1 MAAVSVTFDGTR
13 VNNADGLGSVWTDL
27 GGGKCASEPDFIY
40 QGSAAVSEKV
50 GTSAGGVAADIS
62 GEATSSYDMTTPQVW
77 IAKVIATNSSALNNK
92 GATGGILEIGSGGRR
107 TNYDR
112 YYVVGGDTYP
122 IKGGWLI
129 IPIDPNGG
137 NQSARP
143 GTAPTLSAIDFFGWE
158 CTFGATS
165 KAENVAMDAI
175 DIVSNGSGLTLTGGD
190 GADADGTFDSF
201 VTTDEGSPTTGRWGI
216 VTTQDGILYVTGV
229 LTIGSA
235 TATVFTDAN
244 QVLTFPEAEFLNT
257 VGFFGVD
264 FGLQN
269 ATNVITIDN
278 TVFKSQGTSGGTV
291 DTRPDYTVTGTSG
304 TLALDGCNFNV
315 FRLWTATSACTI
327 DNTSFVAGDQLITGG
342 ADIDSCTF
350 DSLTN
355 ASQVVTSSPANAA
368 LITNST
374 FISPGTGNGL
384 EIGGTAAN
392 ITLTGLDF
400 SGYDTAN
407 PGTAANKAIYVNI
420 ASGSMTITISG
431 GSGVTADHHVRTAGA
446 TVTVNSDVSVTFT
459 GLKDNTEVRI
469 YSAGTSTELAGVE
482 NATAGTTDNRSFTAA
497 IASSTSV
504 DYTLVNNLYEIIRVE
519 GFTWPSADQDIAIQ
533 QRLDRNYSNP

>member
-1 MAAVSVTFDGTR
+1 MAAVSVVFDGTR
-13 VNNADGLGSVWTDL
+13 VNNADALGTVWTDL

-77 IAKVIATNSSALNNK
+77 IAKVIATNSSALDNK

-143 GTAPTLSAIDFFGWE
+143 GTAPTLTAVDFFGWE

-175 DIVSNGSGLTLTGGD
+175 DIVPNGSGLTLTGGD

-216 VTTQDGILYVTGV
+216 VTTQDGIIYVTGV

-235 TATVFTDAN
+235 TATVFTDTN

-400 SGYDTAN
+400 SGYDTAD

-420 ASGSMTITISG
+420 ASG
-431 GSGVTADHHVRTAGA
+431 
-446 TVTVNSDVSVTFT
+446 NVSVTFT

-482 NATAGTTDNRSFTAA
+482 NATTGTADNRSFTAA
-497 IASSTSV
+497 IAASTSV

-519 GFTWPSADQDIAIQ
+519 GFTWPTADQDIAIQ